1 MMKVWRLGYIQQSAC
16 QALFREPCRTFYK
29 KKGNELMRVDLNIT
43 GICITFIS
51 KRLYWTH
58 II

>member
-29 KKGNELMRVDLNIT
+29 KKDSEGRSLNIT

-51 KRLYWTH
+51 KRLY
-58 II
+58 